1 MKSTYEVT
9 TYKSLNV
16 LSMMNSTLLDI
27 QQLLMIKKLDVL
39 YGNEFTVRPEG
50 SSYEHR
56 KKLNRNATKYIGKKL
71 TMKFQ
76 AYTKGGVPLFP
87 VGISIRDYE

>member
-9 TYKSLNV
+9 TYNSLNV
-16 LSMMNSTLLDI
+16 LSMMKSTLSDI
-27 QQLLMIKKLDVL
+27 QHLLMLKKLDVL

-50 SSYEHR
+50 SYEHR

-76 AYTKGGVPLFP
+76 AYTKGGVPRFP